1 MPEALTHGIHDTAP
15 AARWEDAYLG
25 GNGRHGVLAHGRTDD
40 ESLVI
45 THHDL
50 VRPDQASGVEPPL
63 LAPRLAAVQDA
74 LLDGRQQ
81 DAVDAFGGDW
91 EPRHVQPFHPAFAV
105 HVRRPAAAA
114 DAGGYRRSLDFR
126 TGVAAAEWR
135 EADGWW
141 RSETFVS
148 RADDVVVHLLTAPAG
163 GAVDAEVY
171 LETRLPGAP
180 DDLRAAVRSV
190 YRPAEITAAAPRP
203 AAAEAPG
210 RDSALLRL
218 RVRYPDSEFGYRGAT
233 RILAPGGSVRCDGP
247 RVHVTGAR
255 QLLLLTR
262 AARGPV
268 ADPAGRLGRLD
279 TGMYALS
286 GDHETL
292 LQRHL
297 DLHTEAYDRVS
308 LDLGAQAA
316 DRDRPVAELLERQ
329 ESDPST
335 LQLALLESLFAAGRY
350 HLLASSGHRPPRL
363 CGLWTGDWRTAWG
376 GAFTLNANLNL
387 QLAGAA
393 ATGLPEASLA
403 LAALVRDQLPDWRT
417 NARRLYGT
425 RGAVAPAHSDGT
437 NGLQYHFNHSWA
449 HHLWTAGADW
459 LLHPL
464 LEHAETTGDTAFLT
478 GELLPALLETAAFY
492 EDFLSRTGPDGR
504 LVVVPSYSP
513 ENHPVDPATGEAAPA
528 AASVNATM
536 DIAAARHALTTAADL
551 ADAHGAA
558 PADRTAGWRAL
569 AARLPDYRVNEDGA
583 LAEWAWPGH
592 RDGYDHRHVSHLYP
606 VWPLDE
612 ITPEREPAL
621 AAAART
627 ALLLRGDENHSGH
640 GHLHRALAAARL
652 DDAGLLTRQL
662 SQLLVR
668 GFFFRS
674 LMSSHY
680 PARDVFNADVAHAL
694 PGVLTE
700 MLVRSRPARG
710 DRPAGLT
717 VLPALPACLP
727 HGRLTGVR
735 TRFGAVVEEL
745 RWSPEQVTVAVRA
758 AADSTVEL
766 RIAPLHKDGTEVLEL
781 TAGRLCTYTVEL

>member
-1 MPEALTHGIHDTAP
+1 MPDAPTHGIHDTAP

-25 GNGRHGVLAHGRTDD
+25 GNGRHGVLVHGRTED
-40 ESLVI
+40 EQLVI

-50 VRPDQASGVEPPL
+50 VRPDPASGAEPPL
-63 LAPRLAAVQDA
+63 LAPVLAEVQDA
-74 LLDGRQQ
+74 LLAGRQAE
-81 DAVDAFGGDW
+81 AVAAFGGDW
-91 EPRHVQPFHPAFAV
+91 EPRYVQSFHPGFAV
-105 HVRRPAAAA
+105 RVRRPAAEA
-114 DAGGYRRSLDFR
+114 DGYRRTLDLR
-126 TGVAAAEWR
+126 TGVAAAEWH

-141 RSETFVS
+141 RCETFVS
-148 RADDVVVHLLTAPAG
+148 RADDVVVHLLTAPSG
-163 GAVDAEVY
+163 GAVDAEVC
-171 LETRLPGAP
+171 LDTRLPGAP
-180 DDLRAAVRSV
+180 EELRAAVRSV
-190 YRPAEITAAAPRP
+190 YRPAEIPAPETDAPR
-203 AAAEAPG
+203 
-210 RDSALLRL
+210 DTALLRL
-218 RVRYPDSEFGYRGAT
+218 RVRYPDSELGYRGAT
-233 RILAPGGSVRCDGP
+233 RLLAPGGTVRCDGP
-247 RVHVTGAR
+247 RVHVSGAR

-262 AARGPV
+262 TARGPV
-268 ADPAGRLGRLD
+268 AEPDGCLGRLD
-279 TGMYALS
+279 TGLYALS
-286 GDHETL
+286 EDYELL

-297 DLHTEAYDRVS
+297 DLHTEAYDRVA
-308 LDLGAQAA
+308 LDLHAPAA
-316 DRDRPVAELLERQ
+316 DRELPVAELLARQ
-329 ESDPST
+329 EADPST

-350 HLLASSGHRPPRL
+350 HLLASSGERPPRL
-363 CGLWTGDWRTAWG
+363 CGLWTGDWGSAWG
-376 GAFTLNANLNL
+376 GAFTTNANLNL

-425 RGAVAPAHSDGT
+425 RGAVAPAHTDGT

-492 EDFLSRTGPDGR
+492 EDFLTRTGPDGR
-504 LVVVPSYSP
+504 IAVVPSYSP
-513 ENHPVDPATGEAAPA
+513 ENHPVDPATGEATPA

-536 DIAAARHALTTAADL
+536 DIAAARHALTAAADL
-551 ADAHGAA
+551 ADRHRAA
-558 PADRTAGWRAL
+558 PAARTAGWRAL
-569 AARLPDYRVNEDGA
+569 AARLPDYLVNEDGA

-606 VWPLDE
+606 VWPLGE
-612 ITPEREPAL
+612 IAPDTTPEL

-652 DDAGLLTRQL
+652 DDAGLLTCQL
-662 SQLLVR
+662 AHLLVR

-680 PARDVFNADVAHAL
+680 PDRDVFNADVAHAL

-700 MLVRSRPARG
+700 MLLRSRPARPG
-710 DRPAGLT
+710 RPAQLT
-717 VLPALPACLP
+717 VLPALPAALP
-727 HGRLTGVR
+727 SGRLTGAR

-745 RWSPEQVTVAVRA
+745 AWSPEQVTLALRA
-758 AADSTVEL
+758 ERACTVEL
-766 RIAPLHKDGTEVLEL
+766 RIVPLHKEGGELLEL
-781 TAGRLCTYTVEL
+781 AAGRLRTVTVEL

>member
-25 GNGRHGVLAHGRTDD
+25 GNGRHGVLVHGRTDG
-40 ESLVI
+40 ETLVI

-50 VRPDQASGVEPPL
+50 VHPDERSGVEPPH
-63 LAPRLAAVQDA
+63 LAPHLTAVQDA
-74 LLDGRQQ
+74 LLAGRQQ
-81 DAVDAFGGDW
+81 EAVTAFGGDW
-91 EPRHVQPFHPAFAV
+91 EPRFVQSFHPGFAV
-105 HVRRPAAAA
+105 RVHRPAAAA
-114 DAGGYRRSLDFR
+114 DGYRRSLDFR
-126 TGVAAAEWR
+126 TGVASAEWR

-163 GAVDAEVY
+163 GAVDAEI
-171 LETRLPGAP
+171 LLDTRLPGAP
-180 DDLRAAVRSV
+180 DGLRAAVRSV
-190 YRPAEITAAAPRP
+190 YRPAEIAPSETRTQQP
-203 AAAEAPG
+203 AATG

-218 RVRYPDSEFGYRGAT
+218 RARYPGSELGYRGAT
-233 RILAPGGSVRCDGP
+233 RILAPGGAVRCDGP

-255 QLLLLTR
+255 QVLLLTR
-262 AARGPV
+262 TARGPV
-268 ADPAGRLGRLD
+268 TDPAGRLGRLD
-279 TGMYALS
+279 TGLYTLPD
-286 GDHETL
+286 DHEVL

-297 DLHTEAYDRVS
+297 DVHTEAYDRVS
-308 LDLGAQAA
+308 LDLGAAQA
-316 DRDRPVAELLERQ
+316 DREQPAAELLARQ
-329 ESDPST
+329 ESDPDT

-363 CGLWTGDWRTAWG
+363 CGVWTGDWRTAWG
-376 GAFTLNANLNL
+376 GAFTTNANLNL
-387 QLAGAA
+387 QMAGAA

-403 LAALVRDQLPDWRT
+403 LASLVRDQLPDWRT
-417 NARRLYGT
+417 NARLLYGT
-425 RGAVAPAHSDGT
+425 RGAVAPAHTDGD

-464 LEHAETTGDTAFLT
+464 LEHAETTGDTAFVT
-478 GELLPALLETAAFY
+478 TDLLPALLDTAAFY
-492 EDFLSRTGPDGR
+492 EDFLTRTGPDGR

-513 ENHPVDPATGEAAPA
+513 ENHPGDPETGESAPA

-558 PADRTAGWRAL
+558 PAARTAAWRTL
-569 AARLPDYRVNEDGA
+569 AERLPEYRVNEDGA

-592 RDGYDHRHVSHLYP
+592 RDTYDHRHVSHLYP

-612 ITPEREPAL
+612 ITPETEPGL

-640 GHLHRALAAARL
+640 GHLHRALASARL
-652 DDAGLLTRQL
+652 DDAGLLTRHL
-662 SQLLVR
+662 AQLLVR

-680 PARDVFNADVAHAL
+680 PDRDVFNADVAHAL
-694 PGVLTE
+694 PGILVE
-700 MLVRSRPARG
+700 MLLRSRPARG
-710 DRPAGLT
+710 GRPAGLT
-717 VLPALPACLP
+717 VLPALPAALP
-727 HGRLTGVR
+727 QGRLTGAR

-745 RWSPEQVTVAVRA
+745 RWTPESVTVALRA
-758 AADSTVEL
+758 REDRTVEL
-766 RIAPLHKDGTEVLEL
+766 RIAPLHKEGVEVLEL
-781 TAGRLCTYTVEL
+781 KAGRLCTYTVEL